1 MNERRN
7 VARTR
12 ILRNAEI
19 ILNDRGTLLHCTLLD
34 LNQGGARLS
43 LGSTYRISEA
53 FELTFDNAR
62 TRRKCR
68 VMWRTETQ
76 LGITFEQPR

>member
-1 MNERRN
+1 MQDRRT

-19 ILNDRGTLLHCTLLD
+19 ISDRGMIVHCTLLD
-34 LNQGGARLS
+34 VNKFGARIS
-43 LGSTYRISEA
+43 FGSTRSISEA

-68 VMWRTETQ
+68 VIWRTNTQ
-76 LGITFEQPR
+76 LGVSFEGA